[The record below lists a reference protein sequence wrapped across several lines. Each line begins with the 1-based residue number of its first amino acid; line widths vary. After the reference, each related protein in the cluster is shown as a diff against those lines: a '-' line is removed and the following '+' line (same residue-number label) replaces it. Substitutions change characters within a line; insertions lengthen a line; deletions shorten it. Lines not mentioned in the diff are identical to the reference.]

1 MWVAGVDS
9 SVKAAGAFII
19 EEQTACFA
27 RMEMPWENLQAA
39 ADRGVLFTGL
49 KKHDSSLGYVSAIVK
64 VPTALCKELCA
75 DGETSLMNLHCRYGE
90 ELNGIPADLSRRSD
104 EQLASDEIF
113 CEWQIAA
120 REDIKEQNQSSPR
133 NQDASRWSF
142 RVFQHDP
149 ETLAYFIEQLA
160 RVRAEIANRVKF
172 NGDASG
178 LIEKNFCTSVLLADH
193 RSPILF

>member
-1 MWVAGVDS
+1 MGS
-9 SVKAAGAFII
+9 SVKAAEAFII
-19 EEQTACFA
+19 EEQAACFA

-64 VPTALCKELCA
+64 IPIELCKELCENGDA
-75 DGETSLMNLHCRYGE
+75 SLMSLHCRHGE
-90 ELNGIPADLSRRSD
+90 ELNGVPADLSQRSN

-120 REDIKEQNQSSPR
+120 REDIREQNQNSPR
-133 NQDASRWSF
+133 NQEAARWSF

-149 ETLAYFIEQLA
+149 KELAYFIEQLA
-160 RVRAEIANRVKF
+160 RVRAEIADRVKF
-172 NGDASG
+172 KGGASG
-178 LIEKNFCTSVLLADH
+178 VIATKIRTSVVPADYQTAI
-193 RSPILF
+193 SV